1 VVDITAAPF
10 AASITPSPALSTGHA
25 SRPEAEVLV
34 AASGRGAKG
43 NLASFRWGRQARIG
57 CDIDTEST
65 IRQIGAFVSP
75 QGNRLLQVGLSL
87 PEATLVLEF
96 SGDLSEVRALEA
108 DETPLDVG
116 SCTLILHSTSDSVV
130 QVTETSITLI
140 TEITRYVGTL
150 YA

>member
-1 VVDITAAPF
+1 
-10 AASITPSPALSTGHA
+10 
-25 SRPEAEVLV
+25 VLV

-108 DETPLDVG
+108 DETPLDVE

>member
-1 VVDITAAPF
+1 M
-10 AASITPSPALSTGHA
+10 STGHA
-25 SRPEAEVLV
+25 SRSEADVLV

-65 IRQIGAFVSP
+65 IRQVGAFVSP
-75 QGNRLLQVGLSL
+75 HGNRLLQVALSL

-108 DETPLDVG
+108 NETPLDVG
-116 SCTLILHSTSDSVV
+116 SCTLNLHSTSEFVV
-130 QVTETSITLI
+130 QVTETSITLV
-140 TEITRYVGTL
+140 TETSRYLRTL
-150 YA
+150 HAWPYTCTYL